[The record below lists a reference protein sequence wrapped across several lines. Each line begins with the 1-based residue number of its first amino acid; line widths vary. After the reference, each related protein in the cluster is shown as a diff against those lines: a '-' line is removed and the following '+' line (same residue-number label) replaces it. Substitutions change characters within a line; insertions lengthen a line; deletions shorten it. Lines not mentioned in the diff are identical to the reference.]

1 MVGLNL
7 EDSQMSS
14 VGVLLDSTLR
24 EGELFKAF
32 PLRVKLRIAELLARI
47 GVRRVELTV
56 DYPPRTSRE
65 EVEPI
70 VKLLNDHGVE
80 VVMHG
85 RAYMR
90 DIEAMSSYDIY
101 GVAVYIAV
109 SQLHLDYKLGGI
121 QIDEAIERIREA
133 VEAASKSGY
142 RYVRA
147 TLEDVTRLYM
157 EGSISELER
166 LLEATR
172 MLRDAGATLVSVP
185 DTAGLMTPSITRKFF
200 TYALSKSHLPL
211 ACHFHNDYGYA
222 SANTVEALLMGAAE
236 AHVSIYGI
244 GDRNGIA
251 DLYEVASAL
260 HDVHGLDLGVRRE
273 ALSTAYREF
282 SRLTGVKASWRHP
295 LSEEARTIRAGVHQ
309 SLAVKKPEGYM
320 PPLKLR
326 FDFEAVRYAA
336 TPHISYK
343 VVAEIARRSGHQ
355 VDPELARVAAEKVAQ
370 YYATH
375 EGQISI
381 KGITELLSSTLGLSI
396 DEKSVRSLFGEE
408 RVYVLVKVRPQADT
422 SRIVN
427 EILSWDDVDSVD
439 EVYGDMDLVVT
450 GRIKIGSDNLVERMR
465 RLYSQDFERLNI
477 LITD

>member
-1 MVGLNL
+1 MN
-7 EDSQMSS
+7 SM
-14 VGVLLDSTLR
+14 GVLLDSTLR
-24 EGELFKAF
+24 EGELFKTF

-56 DYPPRTSRE
+56 DYPPRTRRE
-65 EVEPI
+65 EIEPI

-90 DIEAMSSYDIY
+90 DIEAMSSYDVY
-101 GVAVYIAV
+101 GVAVYMAV
-109 SQLHLDYKLGGI
+109 SQIHLDYKLGGI
-121 QIDEAIERIREA
+121 QIGEALERVREA
-133 VEAASKSGY
+133 VEAASRNGY

-157 EGSISELER
+157 EGKTEELDR
-166 LLEATR
+166 LFEVTKE
-172 MLRDAGATLVSVP
+172 LRDAGATLVSVP
-185 DTAGLMTPSITRKFF
+185 DTAGLMTPPIARDFF
-200 TYALSKSHLPL
+200 QYAMSKSSLSL

-251 DLYEVASAL
+251 DLYEVATAM
-260 HDVHGLDLGVRRE
+260 HDIHGIDLGIKRE
-273 ALSTAYREF
+273 TLTGAYREF
-282 SRLTGVKASWRHP
+282 SRLTGIKASWRHP

-309 SLAVKKPEGYM
+309 SMAIKKPEGYI
-320 PPLKLR
+320 PPLKLK
-326 FDFEAVRYAA
+326 FDFETVKYAA
-336 TPHISYK
+336 TPHLSHK
-343 VVAEIARRSGHQ
+343 VIAEIARRSGREI
-355 VDPELARVAAEKVAQ
+355 DPETARTAAERLAQ
-370 YYATH
+370 YYAEH
-375 EGQISI
+375 EGQVTIR
-381 KGITELLSSTLGLSI
+381 GITELLSSFLGFSVN
-396 DEKSVRSLFGEE
+396 ESSVRSLFGEE

-422 SRIVN
+422 PRIVS
-427 EILSWDDVDSVD
+427 EIMSWDDVDTVD

-450 GRIKIGSDNLVERMR
+450 GRIKIGTDNLVERMR
-465 RLYSQDFERLNI
+465 RLYSQDFEHINV

>member
-1 MVGLNL
+1 MN
-7 EDSQMSS
+7 SM
-14 VGVLLDSTLR
+14 GVLLDSTLR
-24 EGELFKAF
+24 EGELFKTF

-56 DYPPRTSRE
+56 DYPPRTRRE
-65 EVEPI
+65 EIEPI

-90 DIEAMSSYDIY
+90 DIEAMSSYDVY
-101 GVAVYIAV
+101 GVAVYMAV
-109 SQLHLDYKLGGI
+109 SQIHLDYKLGGI
-121 QIDEAIERIREA
+121 QIGEALERVREA
-133 VEAASKSGY
+133 VEAASRNGY

-157 EGSISELER
+157 EGKTEELDR
-166 LLEATR
+166 LFEVTKE
-172 MLRDAGATLVSVP
+172 LRDAGATLVSVP
-185 DTAGLMTPSITRKFF
+185 DTAGLMTPSIARDFF
-200 TYALSKSHLPL
+200 QYAMSKSSLSL

-251 DLYEVASAL
+251 DLYEVATAM
-260 HDVHGLDLGVRRE
+260 HDIHGIDLGIKRE
-273 ALSTAYREF
+273 TLTGAYREF
-282 SRLTGVKASWRHP
+282 SRLTGIKASWRHP

-309 SLAVKKPEGYM
+309 SMAIKKPEGYI
-320 PPLKLR
+320 PPLKLK
-326 FDFEAVRYAA
+326 FDFETVKYAA
-336 TPHISYK
+336 TPHLSHK
-343 VVAEIARRSGHQ
+343 VIAEIARRSGREI
-355 VDPELARVAAEKVAQ
+355 DPETARTAAERLAQ
-370 YYATH
+370 YYAEH
-375 EGQISI
+375 EGQVTIR
-381 KGITELLSSTLGLSI
+381 GITELLSSFLGFSVN
-396 DEKSVRSLFGEE
+396 ESSVRSLFGEE

-422 SRIVN
+422 PRIVS
-427 EILSWDDVDSVD
+427 EIMSWDDVDTVD

-450 GRIKIGSDNLVERMR
+450 GRIKIGTDNLVERMR
-465 RLYSQDFERLNI
+465 RLYSQDFEHINV